1 MRLVLRT
8 LRRITRHGVEA
19 PAERAALAVVGRNV
33 AAHSCEIRAAVA
45 DHHEVSRKLGRT
57 GDGVGLALVPA
68 DQGVDFP
75 HEPAGTRID
84 GMQPAIE
91 GTDVQQKRRR
101 PIWRRRRG
109 CAWRGRSFERG
120 ESAVDGITARVA
132 RPAAVAVRVVG
143 PEFLA
148 GRRIERIDASEVAGR
163 VHHTVDDQGRR
174 LLAAVGAEP
183 IVPGETQL
191 ADVAGIDVLER
202 GIIRAV
208 GVPSRREP
216 LIGVRGGEPRGSHIR
231 RLGRRTLSRAR
242 HGRAAGPRPPRAP
255 RAPRPAAMRRTAR
268 TRRRQGASRRR
279 APSPSSAISVFS
291 SPVLSSLDHFRA
303 EG

>member
-1 MRLVLRT
+1 
-8 LRRITRHGVEA
+8 
-19 PAERAALAVVGRNV
+19 
-33 AAHSCEIRAAVA
+33 
-45 DHHEVSRKLGRT
+45 
-57 GDGVGLALVPA
+57 
-68 DQGVDFP
+68 
-75 HEPAGTRID
+75 
-84 GMQPAIE
+84 MQPAIE

-101 PIWRRRRG
+101 PIRRRPRG

-202 GIIRAV
+202 GIIGAV

-242 HGRAAGPRPPRAP
+242 RGRRRPSPPQAP
-255 RAPRPAAMRRTAR
+255 RAGAEAGGNAPDRSHPTAARSIAA
-268 TRRRQGASRRR
+268 AS
-279 APSPSSAISVFS
+279 AVTVVGHLSVFIPGPLIARS
-291 SPVLSSLDHFRA
+291 LSIRA
-303 EG
+303 C